1 MKLMLIAL
9 FFAMGFYFG
18 LRMEGDNGFES
29 LSQGFQ
35 EVVDD
40 VLQPQ

>member
-9 FFAMGFYFG
+9 FFAMGF
-18 LRMEGDNGFES
+18 FES

>member
-1 MKLMLIAL
+1 MKLVLIAL

-18 LRMEGDNGFES
+18 LRMEGGSGFEN

-35 EVVDD
+35 EFVDD
-40 VLQPQ
+40 VSQPQ

>member
-18 LRMEGDNGFES
+18 LRMEGGDGLEN

-35 EVVDD
+35 EFVDN